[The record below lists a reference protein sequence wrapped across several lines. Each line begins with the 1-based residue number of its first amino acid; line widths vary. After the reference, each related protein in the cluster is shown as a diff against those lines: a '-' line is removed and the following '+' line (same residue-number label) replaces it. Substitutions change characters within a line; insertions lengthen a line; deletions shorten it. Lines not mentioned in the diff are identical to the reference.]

1 MPSVEQ
7 GLAGLGLNF
16 FGNLPTIGGQF
27 VEKGAQFLV
36 DNQNRN
42 LALDQQRVDDKN
54 ADLMREFAK
63 MGIRWRVEDAK
74 AAGLHPLAALG
85 MQPAQGSPVYSLPPY
100 SPGMDVSRA
109 ARAGMTHGERLS
121 SVMEMLT
128 LQRAGLENELIASQ
142 IARMRGDG
150 PPVPEYNPQPHD
162 PIIGSSHDKS
172 LDPGAIN
179 SITYARMPGGK
190 VMVTPSKD
198 IKERLEDNATME
210 TMWEVLIRT
219 GKVPQPPRDMLPP
232 GAVQW
237 GDFNRVT
244 MTFSP
249 LYPEPTSSRGLSDF
263 VDRLQDF
270 GSQFKKNLRHFR

>member
-1 MPSVEQ
+1 MNFDPSSVLANV
-7 GLAGLGLNF
+7 GLKVIGSIPPVSQHLIDKVSQVHQQL
-16 FGNLPTIGGQF
+16 NLPAM
-27 VEKGAQFLV
+27 VSSEV
-36 DNQNRN
+36 DE
-42 LALDQQRVDDKN
+42 KN
-54 ADLMREFAK
+54 AALQREFAQ
-63 MGIRWRVEDAK
+63 MGIRWRVQDAK

-85 MQPAQGSPVYSLPPY
+85 MQPAQASPSYSLPPY

-109 ARAGMTHGERLS
+109 ARAGMTNSDRVLNMMELLS
-121 SVMEMLT
+121 
-128 LQRAGLENELIASQ
+128 LQRAGLENELLASQ
-142 IARMRGDG
+142 IARMRGDA
-150 PPVPEYNPQPHD
+150 PPVPEYNPQPHE
-162 PIIGSSHDKS
+162 PVMASSHDMS
-172 LDPGAIN
+172 LDPGGIN